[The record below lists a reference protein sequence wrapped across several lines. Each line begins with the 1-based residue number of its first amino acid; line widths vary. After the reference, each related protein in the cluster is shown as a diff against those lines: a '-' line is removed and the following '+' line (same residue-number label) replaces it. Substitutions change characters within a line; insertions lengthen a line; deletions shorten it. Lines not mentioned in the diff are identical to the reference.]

1 MLSTAKINNR
11 HLQIIGIAMLFAGV
25 IAWMR
30 FTKNAPQIK
39 DNRNLDALI
48 ATKPKRRS
56 QKVSIIAGSLVGS
69 AVSANSI
76 EIWSGR
82 SLCLGKL
89 SIQAAKSFFIRI
101 PKTSSEDIALVAR
114 LNGRLV
120 AVVHGSDVN
129 DFTDVRVGA
138 SASVTFSTRFV
149 DATFNPVRTSL
160 SGTVRIGDVS
170 IPIDTRSKIIC
181 SENGDFQVDG
191 LPPNGFVSFDVLN
204 PEYAQTF
211 SLMNIALRSD
221 KVRIFPKVKIYPSN
235 EIRGRVIDSGGNPVS
250 NATVVIDGNIRNFR
264 VSRAQTNARGM
275 YSFARLPN
283 GVYSVKALSSSV
295 ESMCSAP
302 VSQIRCQEGSQ
313 VSLSDLTLSRG
324 QVVKFVIND
333 SSNNRTQ
340 PVILKVS
347 GEVNGRQWVMTQL
360 LLRGQPT
367 KVLLPKGLVH
377 FSASQQPRNGMMPF
391 VRNISVLPAEIE
403 VDATKEQTVIVRIL
417 PRNN

>member
-1 MLSTAKINNR
+1 
-11 HLQIIGIAMLFAGV
+11 
-25 IAWMR
+25 
-30 FTKNAPQIK
+30 
-39 DNRNLDALI
+39 
-48 ATKPKRRS
+48 
-56 QKVSIIAGSLVGS
+56 
-69 AVSANSI
+69 
-76 EIWSGR
+76 
-82 SLCLGKL
+82 
-89 SIQAAKSFFIRI
+89 
-101 PKTSSEDIALVAR
+101 
-114 LNGRLV
+114 
-120 AVVHGSDVN
+120 VN

-149 DATFNPVRTSL
+149 DPTFNPVRTSL
-160 SGTVRIGDVS
+160 SGTVRIGEVS

-181 SENGDFQVDG
+181 SENGDFQVAG

-235 EIRGRVIDSGGNPVS
+235 EIRGRVINSGGNPIS

-275 YSFARLPN
+275 YSFVRLPN

-360 LLRGQPT
+360 LLRGEPT

-391 VRNISVLPAEIE
+391 VRNISVLPAEME